1 MSLIAQL
8 GLYALINNSSF
19 YQLVLSNWQAEKH
32 FPVTTSDIEGE
43 TTKKAS
49 IPDIDGGEILSVA
62 VDAGISQVLPPATPF
77 APGQQMVSAVLKN
90 FGTDTLQSVVVFW
103 AVNDTLQSPIPWAG
117 NLLPGDS
124 LGLDLGQGNFSIN
137 QAYNITA
144 WTRLPN
150 GMGDTVEANDS
161 SSVDSIYAGLA
172 GIYTIGGE
180 GPDFNTFTE
189 AATNLNLG
197 GILDEVTFNVR
208 DGAYNEQLYLTEAP
222 GLDTLKTATFQSESG
237 DSSLVTLSYSADAGA
252 NYTCMLN
259 GADWIRLKNMTL
271 EATNSPFGVVLDYR
285 NGANNNRFENCEFRG
300 VNTSSI
306 SIAMAVIH
314 SPDDGFQDEHNAF
327 LNNYVRNGS
336 MGFFL
341 AGNSSNREKGLRLEH
356 NRIEGSYNRG
366 MNIAYA
372 EAPLIHGNTFQASS
386 SYFNAIGIY
395 LEECSDSTRITKNQ
409 VFGFTRSGIFL
420 NNCNGTPASSM
431 LIANNFIQLAG
442 SGPGEGIYTII
453 GAYQKFYYNTVQCN
467 NPDAG
472 SAAFYSS
479 QGNDKEVLNNL
490 LVNSGGG
497 YAVYFP
503 ASNGIIRSDHNNL
516 YATGP
521 NLGYWNGDQLGLAA
535 WTAASTLDSNSV
547 SVAPAF
553 AGGTDLHVT
562 DASVDGVATPV
573 PEVADDIDGEPRDPI
588 SPDCGADE
596 GTPPQLDVAVLSVN
610 PPMMPFAADIHP
622 IYVTISN
629 NGLNTLTA
637 ATVNWE
643 VNGAL
648 QPAFNWTGSL
658 PPAQT
663 LDSINIGAFIF
674 EVNTPYSITAWA
686 SNPNG
691 MADEV
696 PANDTASVNNLYA
709 ALDGIYTIGGT
720 GPDFP
725 DFTSAA
731 QALADGGVIGEVVFN
746 IRDGIYNEQ
755 ISIPEVAGASASNTI
770 TFRSGS
776 NDSTAVR
783 LTYGA
788 ATGMANYTLQL
799 DGADW
804 IRFEKMTLENT
815 SPNHARVVDIG
826 NGATNN
832 RFANNEI
839 RGPVATSN
847 SDSYALVYS
856 AGFLTDDNNHFA
868 GNRLVNGSF
877 GFHYTGLAPFVPE
890 SGTVIENNSLENQY
904 AGGIF
909 SYFQNVPIFKGNNI
923 TNTSNSQASYNGIYC
938 EACDN
943 GLQFTENELILASG
957 SAGISVAFSSGSPIE
972 AILIANNFVSLSGNG
987 VPTKEGIRV
996 FEAWSVNLYH
1006 NNVRLSAQQPDSRA
1020 VFLSG
1025 GNGIN
1030 MVNNVL
1036 ANFGGYVIYN
1046 ESPGNISTSDYND
1059 LFSQGPNFG
1068 YWGSGAIPGFNAW
1081 KSTTSQDANS
1091 ISINP
1096 QFNSSMDLHVGSEAL
1111 NGAALPLPEI
1121 AQDIDGDPR
1130 DPLAPDIGADEF
1142 TPAPTNDAGIS
1153 GIAYPSLEAPFANGL
1168 QPVEVVIQN
1177 KGMDTLN
1184 SATINWWVNGSPQS
1198 AYDWTGALLP
1208 GEQDTVNIGNFN
1220 FALKTDH
1227 DILAYTSLPNGVTDS
1242 LALNDSTLVEGLY
1255 AGLDGPYTI
1264 GGVFPDFLSFSEA
1277 AATLS
1282 QGGILGPVVFNVRN
1296 GTYEEQI
1303 SLGVARGSGPANTI
1317 TFQSESGD
1325 SSLVILTNDISFPD
1339 YTVKLEGT
1347 DYVTF
1352 RNMTIQ
1358 AGLATSST
1366 VIEIANGVDSFSLL
1380 NCRIIAPP
1388 LAFDDL
1394 IKSSGD
1400 SLGNTLAFRHNA
1412 FSGGGY
1418 AINLA
1423 GHSGQLLTGIEVD
1436 SNTFEWQADGAVK
1449 LEYADAPLIR
1459 GNTLSGQG
1467 SGTNYFGLFLRY
1479 CDNQMKILGNKIT
1492 HPGGF
1497 GILLFSCDA
1506 DFPDM
1511 GLTANNFI
1519 HLEGDA
1525 STGLYINTCTFQHF
1539 YHNTIHAAGTNT
1551 NSRALGAIYGGN
1563 NVLMNNILANSAGG
1577 YAIHATSSGSLAGSD
1592 HNNLYATGSRL
1603 GNWGGADVADLP
1615 TWQLLSGLDGNSIPE
1630 NPLFYSDTNLHVLQ
1644 VALDSA
1650 AVTLPEITID
1660 IDGEARNLNFPDIGA
1675 DEFDYLEDD
1684 VGIAALVAPVDGCEL
1699 GNAEA
1704 VKVAIQNF
1712 GGLPQTGFEVSY
1724 SLGGGPDVVENVG
1737 PLVVQPGDT
1746 AHFTF
1751 SIPVDVSAYQ
1761 QHAFEL
1767 GAQLATDLNP
1777 GNDILNTTATNF
1789 QEPEVVTN
1797 MLPADGSLGLGP
1809 PLNFSW
1815 QPSQGAT
1822 RYDLYLWLASE
1833 PQPDMPIGQDLFQ
1846 ITFAYN
1852 SGNWEY
1858 GATYNWQV
1866 VAKNNFCETAGP
1878 VQSFT
1883 LRELPEL
1890 EVQNVQLPAMPF
1902 SGQSIELS
1910 WEIHNSGFGSTAM
1923 ESWYDYI
1930 YLSLDNVYQPNIDT
1944 YLGGFINLTALD
1956 AGQSYAQMKEVTLP
1970 QGIQGTYYIFVV
1982 TDYNLSVQEVDEDNN
1997 VSAAA
2002 SMPVTL
2008 TPPPDLVVTSII
2020 APNQAFSGT
2029 SVNINWTVENQGAGD
2044 VPAGNSFQDLIYFSQ
2059 YEAFDPFSSYF
2070 LGSYQSAP
2078 IAAGAFHTRNQTVQL
2093 PQGVLGD
2100 YYIHIVTDAE
2110 EEVFEFA
2117 SENNNVGTSDAIDMI
2132 LTPPPDLVVTSF
2144 ATPATGS
2151 NKKSAL
2157 LQWTV
2162 ENQGATAAGSGYF
2175 DRVYISNYDTYHPDS
2190 VTYLG
2195 QYNTTNNLAP
2205 GAFVNRSAAVSIPDE
2220 ISGTHYF
2227 YLVVDVLNAVFE
2239 FDGETNN
2246 IVRSNSLEV
2255 LNADLVVS
2263 SSTVAD
2269 TVSAGAD
2276 ILVDWTVENQ
2286 GMGDVA
2292 GIAQVDSLFI
2302 SDDPVYQPGDATFLA
2317 TLEYDN
2323 ALLAGQS
2330 AARQQTVTIP
2340 NGLSGTYYIHVL
2352 TDADNDVFEHQDEGN
2367 NHRTDTTWI
2376 QLPPWPDLRVD
2387 SITMLPDTAVA
2398 GTSLT
2403 IAFEVKNYGQGS
2415 VPATASWKDRAY
2427 ISAEPVWTPSAVTS
2441 LNTASLQQGVAPDS
2455 TYTRSLSF
2463 MMPMLQGGAGEGT
2476 RYVYLYTDVEDDLY
2490 EHTDEGNN
2498 FLRSDPIVVLS
2509 PPNVDF
2515 NILNATALPDTVWS
2529 GQPVNLQWM
2538 VRNDGSSTRLW
2549 NYQLWNDGIF
2559 LSEDSVWVS
2568 GDAALV
2574 QDFSQDGPLGELE
2587 MYSDNQSFNIPN
2599 GISGDYYAFL
2609 VADHLGQTNNTIG
2622 SDSNGVWKI
2631 LPGSDP
2637 GSFFARPIHIRLS
2650 PSPDFSVS
2658 SLAHPADAIA
2668 GQPIQVVWT
2677 VQNNGTDTA
2686 AGRWTDKLYLS
2697 TDFFI
2702 DGNDPILGTQAQE
2715 RMIPPGQSYMD
2726 TLEVFIPN
2734 TAAGNFILVFRADAN
2749 NSIYEFEGEDDN
2761 TFFSYLTASLPPPSD
2776 LVVDAA
2782 SFDTAAVVGESFT
2795 VAYTLLNQ
2803 GANPATGKMKDLV
2816 YFSADPVLDAADAR
2830 LTGPLERDISLAP
2843 GQSDTASATGL
2854 TPGVPLGEYFVIV
2867 QTDILNNIYES
2878 ADTNNVYVSP
2888 GKVTVCVQELPLDSL
2903 VADTLVN
2910 NTGIYYRIEIVDS
2923 LTGETLLL
2931 SLDGQIAEA
2940 ANELYLSYGEMPTR
2954 SAHQYAFSEPF
2965 APDQEILVPEIQA
2978 GTYYFLAYGSTNTP
2992 AAGEQQA
2999 VGLKAEII
3007 PFQIREVLAN
3017 KGGNNGSATVRLEGA
3032 RFEPSMQ
3039 VRLEGDSF
3047 TVYGQD
3053 LIFVN
3058 STTVFVTFDLAA
3070 GIYIDNWITDG
3081 VFPGLYDVVIRKASG
3096 ETASLVD
3103 GFEILEGELPSL
3115 AIALSYPPNARFNRV
3130 VPMILSYSND
3140 SNVDIPV
3147 PLVSVLSLQGAPVA
3161 LTPEGLDGG
3170 YRDVALQLAEEGG
3183 PPGVLRPGAVGT
3195 VTVYAYSSAP
3205 MFFKLVRL
3213 E

>member
-1 MSLIAQL
+1 
-8 GLYALINNSSF
+8 
-19 YQLVLSNWQAEKH
+19 
-32 FPVTTSDIEGE
+32 
-43 TTKKAS
+43 
-49 IPDIDGGEILSVA
+49 
-62 VDAGISQVLPPATPF
+62 
-77 APGQQMVSAVLKN
+77 
-90 FGTDTLQSVVVFW
+90 
-103 AVNDTLQSPIPWAG
+103 
-117 NLLPGDS
+117 
-124 LGLDLGQGNFSIN
+124 
-137 QAYNITA
+137 
-144 WTRLPN
+144 
-150 GMGDTVEANDS
+150 
-161 SSVDSIYAGLA
+161 
-172 GIYTIGGE
+172 
-180 GPDFNTFTE
+180 
-189 AATNLNLG
+189 
-197 GILDEVTFNVR
+197 
-208 DGAYNEQLYLTEAP
+208 
-222 GLDTLKTATFQSESG
+222 
-237 DSSLVTLSYSADAGA
+237 
-252 NYTCMLN
+252 
-259 GADWIRLKNMTL
+259 
-271 EATNSPFGVVLDYR
+271 
-285 NGANNNRFENCEFRG
+285 
-300 VNTSSI
+300 
-306 SIAMAVIH
+306 
-314 SPDDGFQDEHNAF
+314 
-327 LNNYVRNGS
+327 
-336 MGFFL
+336 
-341 AGNSSNREKGLRLEH
+341 
-356 NRIEGSYNRG
+356 
-366 MNIAYA
+366 
-372 EAPLIHGNTFQASS
+372 
-386 SYFNAIGIY
+386 
-395 LEECSDSTRITKNQ
+395 
-409 VFGFTRSGIFL
+409 
-420 NNCNGTPASSM
+420 
-431 LIANNFIQLAG
+431 
-442 SGPGEGIYTII
+442 
-453 GAYQKFYYNTVQCN
+453 
-467 NPDAG
+467 
-472 SAAFYSS
+472 
-479 QGNDKEVLNNL
+479 
-490 LVNSGGG
+490 
-497 YAVYFP
+497 
-503 ASNGIIRSDHNNL
+503 
-516 YATGP
+516 
-521 NLGYWNGDQLGLAA
+521 
-535 WTAASTLDSNSV
+535 
-547 SVAPAF
+547 
-553 AGGTDLHVT
+553 
-562 DASVDGVATPV
+562 
-573 PEVADDIDGEPRDPI
+573 
-588 SPDCGADE
+588 
-596 GTPPQLDVAVLSVN
+596 
-610 PPMMPFAADIHP
+610 
-622 IYVTISN
+622 
-629 NGLNTLTA
+629 
-637 ATVNWE
+637 
-643 VNGAL
+643 
-648 QPAFNWTGSL
+648 
-658 PPAQT
+658 
-663 LDSINIGAFIF
+663 
-674 EVNTPYSITAWA
+674 
-686 SNPNG
+686 
-691 MADEV
+691 
-696 PANDTASVNNLYA
+696 
-709 ALDGIYTIGGT
+709 
-720 GPDFP
+720 
-725 DFTSAA
+725 
-731 QALADGGVIGEVVFN
+731 
-746 IRDGIYNEQ
+746 
-755 ISIPEVAGASASNTI
+755 
-770 TFRSGS
+770 
-776 NDSTAVR
+776 
-783 LTYGA
+783 
-788 ATGMANYTLQL
+788 
-799 DGADW
+799 
-804 IRFEKMTLENT
+804 
-815 SPNHARVVDIG
+815 
-826 NGATNN
+826 
-832 RFANNEI
+832 
-839 RGPVATSN
+839 
-847 SDSYALVYS
+847 
-856 AGFLTDDNNHFA
+856 
-868 GNRLVNGSF
+868 
-877 GFHYTGLAPFVPE
+877 
-890 SGTVIENNSLENQY
+890 
-904 AGGIF
+904 
-909 SYFQNVPIFKGNNI
+909 
-923 TNTSNSQASYNGIYC
+923 
-938 EACDN
+938 
-943 GLQFTENELILASG
+943 
-957 SAGISVAFSSGSPIE
+957 
-972 AILIANNFVSLSGNG
+972 
-987 VPTKEGIRV
+987 
-996 FEAWSVNLYH
+996 
-1006 NNVRLSAQQPDSRA
+1006 
-1020 VFLSG
+1020 
-1025 GNGIN
+1025 
-1030 MVNNVL
+1030 
-1036 ANFGGYVIYN
+1036 
-1046 ESPGNISTSDYND
+1046 
-1059 LFSQGPNFG
+1059 
-1068 YWGSGAIPGFNAW
+1068 
-1081 KSTTSQDANS
+1081 
-1091 ISINP
+1091 
-1096 QFNSSMDLHVGSEAL
+1096 MDLHVSIEEL
-1111 NGAALPLPEI
+1111 NGAGLPLPEI
-1121 AQDIDGDPR
+1121 VQDIDGDPR

-1184 SATINWWVNGSPQS
+1184 SATISWWVNGSPQS

-1277 AATLS
+1277 VATLS

-1303 SLGVARGSGPANTI
+1303 SLGVARGSGPGNTI

-1352 RNMTIQ
+1352 RNMSLQ
-1358 AGLATSST
+1358 AGLSTSST
-1366 VIEIANGVDSFSLL
+1366 VIELGNSVDSFSLL

-1394 IKSSGD
+1394 IKPSGD

-1479 CDNQMKILGNKIT
+1479 CHNQMRILGNRIT

-1497 GILLFSCDA
+1497 GILLFSCDGTLS
-1506 DFPDM
+1506 DR
-1511 GLTANNFI
+1511 GLAANNFI

-1603 GNWGGADVADLP
+1603 GNWGGADAADLAA
-1615 TWQLLSGLDGNSIPE
+1615 WQLLSGLDGNSLPD
-1630 NPLFYSDTNLHVLQ
+1630 NPLFYSDTDLHVLQ
-1644 VALDSA
+1644 IALDSA
-1650 AVTLPEITID
+1650 AVPLSDILTD
-1660 IDGEARNLNFPDIGA
+1660 IDGEARDPAFPDIGA

-1684 VGIAALVAPVDGCEL
+1684 LGITALVAPADGCEL
-1699 GNAEA
+1699 GNTEA

-1737 PLVVQPGDT
+1737 ALVVQPGDT
-1746 AHFTF
+1746 AHYTFT
-1751 SIPVDVSAYQ
+1751 SPVNVSGYQ
-1761 QHAFEL
+1761 QHTFEL
-1767 GAQLATDLNP
+1767 GALLATDLNP
-1777 GNDILNTTATNF
+1777 GNDFLNATATNF
-1789 QEPEVVTN
+1789 QEPATVSN
-1797 MLPADGSLGLGP
+1797 MLPADGSLDMDP

-1815 QPSQGAT
+1815 QPSPGAT
-1822 RYDLYLWLASE
+1822 RYDLYLWLANG
-1833 PQPDMPIGQDLFQ
+1833 PQPDMPVGQDLFQ
-1846 ITFAYN
+1846 IAFAYN

-1910 WEIHNSGFGSTAM
+1910 WEIHNSGFGGTAM

-1930 YLSLDNVYQPNIDT
+1930 YLSLDNVFQPNIDT

-2020 APNQAFSGT
+2020 APNQVFSGT
-2029 SVNINWTVENQGAGD
+2029 SVNINWTVENQGTGD

-2059 YEAFDPFSSYF
+2059 HEAFDPFSSYF
-2070 LGSYQSAP
+2070 LGSYQSDP
-2078 IAAGAFHTRNQTVQL
+2078 IAAGASHTRNQTVQL
-2093 PQGVLGD
+2093 PPGVLGD

-2117 SENNNVGTSDAIDMI
+2117 SENNNIGTSDTIEMI

-2144 ATPATGS
+2144 TTPASGS
-2151 NKKSAL
+2151 NKKSVV

-2205 GAFVNRSAAVSIPDE
+2205 GAFVNRSAAVTIPDE

-2239 FDGETNN
+2239 FDGEANN
-2246 IVRSNSLEV
+2246 IVRSNSLQV

-2269 TVSAGAD
+2269 TVAAGAD

-2330 AARQQTVTIP
+2330 AALQQTVMIP
-2340 NGLSGTYYIHVL
+2340 NGLSGAYYIHIL
-2352 TDADNDVFEHQDEGN
+2352 TDAENDVFEHQDEGN
-2367 NHRTDTTWI
+2367 NYRTDTTWI

-2387 SITMLPDTAVA
+2387 SIRLLPDTAVA
-2398 GTSLT
+2398 GTPL
-2403 IAFEVKNYGQGS
+2403 IVEFEVKNYGQGS
-2415 VPATASWKDRAY
+2415 VPGAAGWKDRAY
-2427 ISAEPVWTPSAVTS
+2427 ISAEPVWTPSTVGS
-2441 LNTASLQQGVAPDS
+2441 LNTVNLQQGVAPDS
-2455 TYTRSLSF
+2455 SYTRSLSF
-2463 MMPMLQGGAGEGT
+2463 TMPMLPGGASEGV

-2515 NILNATALPDTVWS
+2515 NILNATTLPDTVWS

-2549 NYQLWNDGIF
+2549 NYQLWNDGVF
-2559 LSEDSVWVS
+2559 LSEDSAWVS

-2574 QDFSQDGPLGELE
+2574 QDFNQDGPLGELE
-2587 MYSDNQSFNIPN
+2587 MYSDNQVFNIPN
-2599 GISGDYYAFL
+2599 GISGDYYFFL
-2609 VADHLGQTNNTIG
+2609 RADHLGQTNNTIG

-2631 LPGSDP
+2631 RPDSNP
-2637 GSFFARPIHIRLS
+2637 GSFSAQPIHIRLS

-2668 GQPIQVVWT
+2668 GQPMQVVWT
-2677 VQNNGTDTA
+2677 IQNNGTDTA

-2734 TAAGNFILVFRADAN
+2734 TAAGNFILIFRADAN
-2749 NSIYEFEGEDDN
+2749 NSIYEFEGEDNN
-2761 TFFSYLTASLPPPSD
+2761 TFFSYVTTSLPPPSD

-2782 SFDTAAVVGESFT
+2782 SFDTAAIVGESFT
-2795 VAYTLLNQ
+2795 VAYSLLNQ
-2803 GANPATGKMKDLV
+2803 GDNPATGKMKDLV
-2816 YFSADPVLDAADAR
+2816 YFSADPFLDATDVR
-2830 LTGPLERDISLAP
+2830 LTGPQERDISLAP
-2843 GQSDTASATGL
+2843 GQSDTTSATGL

-2888 GKVTVCVQELPLDSL
+2888 EKVEVCVQELPLDSL
-2903 VADTLVN
+2903 VMDTLMN
-2910 NTGIYYRIEIVDS
+2910 NTGIYYRIEIADS
-2923 LTGETLLL
+2923 LSGETLLL
-2931 SLDGQIAEA
+2931 SLDGQIADA
-2940 ANELYLSYGEMPTR
+2940 ANELYLSYGEMPAR
-2954 SAHQYAFSEPF
+2954 SVHQYAFSEPF
-2965 APDQEILVPEIQA
+2965 APDQEIFVPEAQA
-2978 GTYYFLAYGSTNTP
+2978 GTYYFLAYGSTNSP
-2992 AAGEQQA
+2992 AAGEEQA
-2999 VGLKAEII
+2999 VNLKAEII

-3070 GIYIDNWITDG
+3070 GIYIDNWLVDG
-3081 VFPGLYDVVIRKASG
+3081 VFPGLYDVVVRKASG
-3096 ETASLVD
+3096 ETAILVD
-3103 GFEILEGELPSL
+3103 GFEILEGEPPTLS
-3115 AIALSYPPNARFNRV
+3115 IALSYPPNARFNRV

-3140 SNVDIPV
+3140 GDVDIPV

-3161 LTPEGLDGG
+3161 LTPEGLEGG

-3195 VTVYAYSSAP
+3195 VAVYAYSSAP